1 MSLNI
6 EKSVNTNN
14 ITLTVDGRIDAGT
27 VSTFRDEVM
36 ASVEETAGDIIL
48 ECEKLEYVSSIG
60 LRVFLTAQKELQK
73 KNRHLEMH
81 GVQEPIIRILRMTG
95 FDTFIKV
102 VL

>member
-6 EKSVNTNN
+6 EKAVNPDN

-27 VSTFRDEVM
+27 VGTFRDEVM
-36 ASVEETAGDIIL
+36 KSVEETSGDIIL
-48 ECEKLEYVSSIG
+48 ECENLEYVSSIG

-102 VL
+102 V